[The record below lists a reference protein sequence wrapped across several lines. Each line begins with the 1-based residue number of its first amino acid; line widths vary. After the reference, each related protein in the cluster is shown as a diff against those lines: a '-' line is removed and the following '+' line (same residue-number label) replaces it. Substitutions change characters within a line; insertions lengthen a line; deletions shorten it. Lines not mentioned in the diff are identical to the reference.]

1 MNLRLCA
8 GYATSAAG
16 QEIVDTSRP
25 RDEDTWQCL
34 LCWIQDVLDVW
45 GNVHAHVAT
54 SCERIAAPPR
64 RRQSAHLCTCW
75 HVACAPSR
83 ARSRVVRRGGFCISS
98 DHCNC
103 IISIVSFFFFF
114 FGHCQA
120 CGISTVEH
128 WFSFCQLFLAVLLV
142 QEASMC
148 ARANRMCTHLSFLE
162 KLTRD

>member
-1 MNLRLCA
+1 MCGLCYKRSWTGDGRHESTSRTGYLAMPTMLDSRRARCMGKCAPTRRDQLRKNCCPSK
-8 GYATSAAG
+8 ATSKT
-16 QEIVDTSRP
+16 VHTSARVGMWRVP
-25 RDEDTWQCL
+25 LHVRD
-34 LCWIQDVLDVW
+34 
-45 GNVHAHVAT
+45 
-54 SCERIAAPPR
+54 
-64 RRQSAHLCTCW
+64 
-75 HVACAPSR
+75 
-83 ARSRVVRRGGFCISS
+83 RSVRRGGFCISS